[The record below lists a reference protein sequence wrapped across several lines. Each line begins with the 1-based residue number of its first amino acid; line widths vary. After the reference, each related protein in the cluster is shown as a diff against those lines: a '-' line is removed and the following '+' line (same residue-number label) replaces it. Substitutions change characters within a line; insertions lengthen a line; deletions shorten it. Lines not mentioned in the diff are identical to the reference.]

1 MHSILGI
8 SQIRCSI
15 EFPKRFEV
23 ATWLQIVCEFEVEQ
37 LCYGSLIY
45 CVFDVEI
52 QEFRAL
58 KLEYAS
64 VAQSFSGSYSP
75 VLYNRWT
82 SEEPAWGGPI
92 ASLPWYLS
100 IEVIRGVQV

>member
-8 SQIRCSI
+8 SQIRCLI
-15 EFPKRFEV
+15 EFQKRFEV

-45 CVFDVEI
+45 WVFDVEI
-52 QEFRAL
+52 QEFKAL

-64 VAQSFSGSYSP
+64 VAQSFSGSYGP

-82 SEEPAWGGPI
+82 RKRPAFGGLF
-92 ASLPWYLS
+92 LPDVDPTGRS
-100 IEVIRGVQV
+100 R